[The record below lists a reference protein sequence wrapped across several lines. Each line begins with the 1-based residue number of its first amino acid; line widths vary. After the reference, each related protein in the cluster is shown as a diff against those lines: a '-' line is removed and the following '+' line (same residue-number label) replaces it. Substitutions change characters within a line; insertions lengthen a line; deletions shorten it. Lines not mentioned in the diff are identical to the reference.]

1 MTRLAW
7 LVALVGALAA
17 PAAELGV
24 VRPNGERASFAIAAL
39 DEALGLTA
47 QTVPN
52 DFMYETDKT
61 FLGYDLNALMERLD
75 LPLDADYL
83 FVCDD
88 GYEAQVNAALLTD
101 ARLTGFVART
111 DAEAPPGHAW
121 APLPPGNAAVAM
133 APLYLTWRSAAL
145 DGAAL
150 RRLPW
155 PYGLKEIRAVN
166 VASRVAGLSPP
177 AAAPD
182 AVHEG
187 FRAYRHECLRCH
199 RLLETGGTVGP
210 DLSRSAMVKF
220 FDHATLVEVI
230 ANFQRYYPGSKMPD
244 YASEQPELDLA
255 SIATY
260 LKFMAPA
267 QPPIGGAPRSA
278 PPSDH
283 P

>member
-7 LVALVGALAA
+7 FMALAAALAA
-17 PAAELGV
+17 PAAELSV
-24 VRPNGERASFAIAAL
+24 VRPTGERATFAIAAL
-39 DEALGLTA
+39 DDAMGLTA

-61 FLGYDLNALMERLD
+61 FLGYDLGALMERLG

-88 GYEAQVNAALLTD
+88 GYEAQVDAKLLTD
-101 ARLTGFVART
+101 ARLTAFVARADT
-111 DAEAPPGHAW
+111 EAPPGQAW
-121 APLPPGNAAVAM
+121 APLPPGNAAVTM
-133 APLYLTWRSAAL
+133 APLYLTWRSAAF

-166 VASRVAGLSPP
+166 VASRVAGLAPP

-182 AVHEG
+182 AVQEG
-187 FRAYRHECLRCH
+187 FRAYRHECVKCH

-230 ANFQRYYPGSKMPD
+230 ANFKSYYPESKMPN
-244 YASEQPELDLA
+244 YASEQPGLDLA

-260 LKFMAPA
+260 LKFMAPP
-267 QPPIGGAPRSA
+267 QPPIADAPPSA
-278 PPSDH
+278 PPTDR